1 MAKNEI
7 NLTVG
12 SKSSG
17 TADIIHTVPTYKRI
31 VEDALFFLDQ
41 SKKNT
46 SEIEKNRYARVT
58 TLLMSFYIE
67 SISNVLYDDFLG
79 KSDLREVENRDKL
92 SMPKGS
98 KLRMSRYT
106 KIFRAVYFKL
116 YKKELSIDIKGI
128 RDIFAIRNKIIAHP
142 AGFSKEKD
150 SETGWK
156 RVDQNVIYEKF
167 KNFPFTYSK
176 FNITHAEAV
185 IEEVK
190 NFLISFHKLLK
201 DKGSKQKLLDA
212 CWPTELIKW
221 YKNK

>member
-7 NLTVG
+7 NLTGG

-17 TADIIHTVPTYKRI
+17 TCNIIHTVPTYKRI

-41 SKKNT
+41 SRKNNT
-46 SEIEKNRYARVT
+46 SEIEKNRFARAT
-58 TLLMSFYIE
+58 ILLMAFYIE
-67 SISNVLYDDFLG
+67 SISNLLYDYILCENKLEEIDNR
-79 KSDLREVENRDKL
+79 SDLPAPIRR
-92 SMPKGS
+92 
-98 KLRMSRYT
+98 
-106 KIFRAVYFKL
+106 IRAVYLQL

-128 RDIFAIRNKIIAHP
+128 RDIFTIRNKIIAHP
-142 AGFSKEKD
+142 AGFSEEKD

-156 RVDQNVIYEKF
+156 RMDKTITYEKF
-167 KNFPFTYSK
+167 ENFPCTYSK
-176 FNITHAEAV
+176 FTVVHAETV
-185 IEEVK
+185 IEEGK
-190 NFLISFHKLLK
+190 NFLISFHELLK

>member
-12 SKSSG
+12 SKSSV
-17 TADIIHTVPTYKRI
+17 TVDIIHTVPTYKRI
-31 VEDALFFLDQ
+31 IEDTLFFLDQ
-41 SKKNT
+41 SRKDNT
-46 SEIEKNRYARVT
+46 ADMEKNRYARIT
-58 TLLMSFYIE
+58 ILLLSFYIE
-67 SISNVLYDDFLG
+67 SMSNALYDDFLG
-79 KSDLREVENRDKL
+79 ERDFKEVDNRSDLPVPIRR
-92 SMPKGS
+92 
-98 KLRMSRYT
+98 
-106 KIFRAVYFKL
+106 FRAVYSQL

-128 RDIFAIRNKIIAHP
+128 RDIFTIRNKIIAHP

-150 SETGWK
+150 SETGWQ

-176 FNITHAEAV
+176 FTVAHAETA

-190 NFLISFHKLLK
+190 NFLISYHNLLK
-201 DKGSKQKLLDA
+201 GKGLAQKLVDV